1 MVYRS
6 KEFKVWS
13 ALTPCESVEVN
24 VVFTVAW
31 TNRLPEHGVLNSPV
45 VWVWL
50 MDISGK
56 CGWGGGWEEFVG
68 LNTGPCAAV

>member
-24 VVFTVAW
+24 VVLTVAW

-56 CGWGGGWEEFVG
+56 CVGGWEEFVG
-68 LNTGPCAAV
+68 VNTGPCAAV